1 MATPGT
7 PPPQRDAAPAAAKRR
22 VAYPEALRP
31 YLTGRGFAAAT
42 RDDVMRLRITHFG
55 GFVRDHLKLPPN
67 LVPVER
73 PTPAFRCAVCGVF
86 APPRPAGTLLGADA
100 AETWVRYA
108 PDAVS
113 CEVPTN
119 EFGRHACHR
128 ECLAAVALDDLTA
141 GGELK
146 AWTAEQFALRPVA
159 LDTTQLRRRCRVVRG
174 ENEIIVFELRPPA
187 HGRCPFCR
195 AAYPEG
201 LAATRAALAEA
212 FGDDDDDDVARA
224 AALVSPLTHV
234 ETTSSAQAAT
244 PHAPPPPRFNPSD
257 AAVLA
262 PLAKPYALLDFGGDR
277 AVDLRYK
284 TPDGELVPLARDA
297 EDFGIVPLEVV
308 SAVGLPR
315 LLLSRFA
322 GVRPGDSPK
331 IGAFH
336 VDERTQYVPRAG
348 LRDDASCES
357 LLLAQSDGAA
367 SFGEAHPVAARV
379 LATALGCRLVDNG
392 RAVAWPG
399 SIAMRR
405 DLKEAE
411 AVAAALG
418 PLVDA
423 FVATTS
429 RGERVTLLRL
439 VGDIEGALPEDSA
452 ESSDFLFFDET
463 PALRDV
469 PVLAADAVGSRR
481 AFAELCYHARRHVAL
496 RVDCRVPCGRYVVV
510 GRFADGLT
518 NCRAAQACVAYDDDG
533 RRRALREQLE
543 RAYRSV
549 PRPSRA
555 AVSQRDSTLN
565 LTLTL
570 TLGRPS
576 STRSRDASSSSRPTP
591 TPSSKLRSSTRV
603 TLKATTRACRRA
615 RRRGGV
621 ACARPRRHRSRA
633 PPEYSIL

>member
-1 MATPGT
+1 MPS
-7 PPPQRDAAPAAAKRR
+7 
-22 VAYPEALRP
+22 
-31 YLTGRGFAAAT
+31 
-42 RDDVMRLRITHFG
+42 
-55 GFVRDHLKLPPN
+55 
-67 LVPVER
+67 
-73 PTPAFRCAVCGVF
+73 
-86 APPRPAGTLLGADA
+86 PR
-100 AETWVRYA
+100 
-108 PDAVS
+108 
-113 CEVPTN
+113 
-119 EFGRHACHR
+119 
-128 ECLAAVALDDLTA
+128 
-141 GGELK
+141 
-146 AWTAEQFALRPVA
+146 
-159 LDTTQLRRRCRVVRG
+159 
-174 ENEIIVFELRPPA
+174 
-187 HGRCPFCR
+187 
-195 AAYPEG
+195 
-201 LAATRAALAEA
+201 
-212 FGDDDDDDVARA
+212 
-224 AALVSPLTHV
+224 
-234 ETTSSAQAAT
+234 
-244 PHAPPPPRFNPSD
+244 
-257 AAVLA
+257 
-262 PLAKPYALLDFGGDR
+262 
-277 AVDLRYK
+277 
-284 TPDGELVPLARDA
+284 PDGELVPLARDA

-549 PRPSRA
+549 PRPSA
-555 AVSQRDSTLN
+555 EF
-565 LTLTL
+565 
-570 TLGRPS
+570 
-576 STRSRDASSSSRPTP
+576 DAF
-591 TPSSKLRSSTRV
+591 
-603 TLKATTRACRRA
+603 A
-615 RRRGGV
+615 RRELFLTAYADAVEQAQVFDKSDSQGDDQGLS
-621 ACARPRRHRSRA
+621 SRA
-633 PPEYSIL
+633 PTWRCRVCEAPAPPLALVALYEHAVKLRAAAAQRSASGGIDTPNTPPPSRTSGRRRPMDGVVFRGT